1 MATLFSSEKVS
12 QIASQSKFCAKK
24 TCRREVR
31 HNFVWLGGQKIN
43 CMSFKDMV
51 ASGLYFVSTKTAFAI
66 PYLEL
71 CYYRLLRAKTSPGQ
85 EAAVRLIVHGSAEG
99 MFWQQHSFRDH
110 LLHALEGYAIARR
123 TPNQVVPFNV
133 DFPAMEVVKIKSPL
147 LLFPPAATVTAVA
160 FDGHFGVHRML
171 HSSEPPRTVPKK
183 GRPMKQIPEHERSCH
198 CKTKDAMRQV
208 LPDRT
213 AGWQFALDPQTGKVL
228 GAYEHT
234 VNERN
239 EDKAALLQHVLSMPN
254 VHADLLVHDDAC
266 HFEKFVAT
274 YDSNAFDNI
283 EFFLVDTFHMK
294 NHKCHKNSRTRK
306 EKKRLKNVRTSICE
320 AFNAWLRPMN
330 FFLNSLRPH
339 SHKFWVQE
347 AITFYNANLPSL
359 PPILMRRSTTATRNR
374 RKK

>member
-1 MATLFSSEKVS
+1 
-12 QIASQSKFCAKK
+12 
-24 TCRREVR
+24 
-31 HNFVWLGGQKIN
+31 
-43 CMSFKDMV
+43 
-51 ASGLYFVSTKTAFAI
+51 
-66 PYLEL
+66 
-71 CYYRLLRAKTSPGQ
+71 
-85 EAAVRLIVHGSAEG
+85 
-99 MFWQQHSFRDH
+99 
-110 LLHALEGYAIARR
+110 
-123 TPNQVVPFNV
+123 
-133 DFPAMEVVKIKSPL
+133 
-147 LLFPPAATVTAVA
+147 
-160 FDGHFGVHRML
+160 
-171 HSSEPPRTVPKK
+171 
-183 GRPMKQIPEHERSCH
+183 MKQIPEHERSCH

-330 FFLNSLRPH
+330 FFLNSLRPQTH
-339 SHKFWVQE
+339 EFWVEE
-347 AITFYNANLPSL
+347 AILFHNDHAKELSPFMQSRSNAKSRS
-359 PPILMRRSTTATRNR
+359 RR
-374 RKK
+374 